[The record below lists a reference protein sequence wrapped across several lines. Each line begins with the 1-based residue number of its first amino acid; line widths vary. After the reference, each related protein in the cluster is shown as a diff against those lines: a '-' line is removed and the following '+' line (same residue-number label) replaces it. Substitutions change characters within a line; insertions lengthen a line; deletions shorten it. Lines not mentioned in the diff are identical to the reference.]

1 MMIKDE
7 LKNQLKKN
15 LLDDMFTTQE
25 QRDDAKREKVID
37 IKITDIDDFPKHPF
51 KVLANEDMK
60 NMVASVKEYG
70 VLSPA
75 LVRQKSDGR
84 YEMISG
90 HRRKF
95 ASQCANLNTIPCIV
109 RNLTDDEATILMID
123 SNLSQR
129 EKILPSERAFA
140 YKMKLEAIKHQGRKE
155 CLTSTPLVEKL
166 SSEIIGS
173 ENNES
178 REQVRRYIRLTY
190 LNTELLDLVDNG
202 TIAFRPAVELS
213 YLKKDEQEIL
223 VDFIKYNQSTPSL
236 EQAIKLKKLSQENLL
251 DVDEMHDILNSLKP
265 NQKSKLKFDRERLRT
280 VLPKNIEENKI
291 EDYVVKSIEYYTKY
305 LRHKNRESR

>member
-1 MMIKDE
+1 MIKEE

-25 QRDDAKREKVID
+25 QRDDATREKVID

-60 NMVASVKEYG
+60 NMIASVKEYG

-140 YKMKLEAIKHQGRKE
+140 YKMKLEAIKHQGKKE

-251 DVDEMHDILNSLKP
+251 DVDEMHDILSSLKP

>member
-1 MMIKDE
+1 MIKEE

-60 NMVASVKEYG
+60 NMIASVKEYG

-251 DVDEMHDILNSLKP
+251 DVDEMHDILSSLKP

>member
-1 MMIKDE
+1 MIKEE

-60 NMVASVKEYG
+60 NMIASVKEYG

-236 EQAIKLKKLSQENLL
+236 EQAIKLKNLSQENLL
-251 DVDEMHDILNSLKP
+251 DVDEMHDILSSLKP

>member
-1 MMIKDE
+1 MIKEE

-60 NMVASVKEYG
+60 NMIASVKEYG

-140 YKMKLEAIKHQGRKE
+140 YKMKLEAINHQGIP
-155 CLTSTPLVEKL
+155 TSRPMVEKL
-166 SSEIIGS
+166 NSVDVIGK
-173 ENNES
+173 ENDES
-178 REQVRRYIRLTY
+178 GRQVQRYIRLTY

-251 DVDEMHDILNSLKP
+251 DVDEMHDILSSLKP

>member
-1 MMIKDE
+1 MMIKEE

-60 NMVASVKEYG
+60 NMIASVKEYG

-95 ASQCANLNTIPCIV
+95 ASQCANLNKIPCIV

-251 DVDEMHDILNSLKP
+251 DVDEMHDILSSLKP

>member
-1 MMIKDE
+1 
-7 LKNQLKKN
+7 
-15 LLDDMFTTQE
+15 
-25 QRDDAKREKVID
+25 
-37 IKITDIDDFPKHPF
+37 
-51 KVLANEDMK
+51 MK
-60 NMVASVKEYG
+60 NMIASVKEYG

-95 ASQCANLNTIPCIV
+95 ASQCANLNKIPCIV

-140 YKMKLEAIKHQGRKE
+140 YKMKLEAINHQGIP
-155 CLTSTPLVEKL
+155 TSRPMVEKL
-166 SSEIIGS
+166 NSVDVIGK
-173 ENNES
+173 ENDES
-178 REQVRRYIRLTY
+178 GRQVQRYIRLTY

-280 VLPKNIEENKI
+280 VLPKNIEETKI

>member
-60 NMVASVKEYG
+60 NMIASVKEYG

-90 HRRKF
+90 HRRKL
-95 ASQCANLNTIPCIV
+95 ASQCVNLNTIPCIV

-251 DVDEMHDILNSLKP
+251 EVDEMHDILSSLKP

>member
-1 MMIKDE
+1 MMIKEE

-25 QRDDAKREKVID
+25 QRDDEKREKVID
-37 IKITDIDDFPKHPF
+37 IKITNIDDFPKHPF

-60 NMVASVKEYG
+60 NMIASVKEYG

-251 DVDEMHDILNSLKP
+251 DVDEMHDILSSLKP

>member
-25 QRDDAKREKVID
+25 QRDDAKREKVLD

-60 NMVASVKEYG
+60 NMIASVKEYG

-140 YKMKLEAIKHQGRKE
+140 YKMKLEAINHQGIP
-155 CLTSTPLVEKL
+155 TSRPLVEKL
-166 SSEIIGS
+166 SSVDVIGK
-173 ENNES
+173 ENDES
-178 REQVRRYIRLTY
+178 GRQVQRYIRLTY

-236 EQAIKLKKLSQENLL
+236 EQAINLKKLSQENLL
-251 DVDEMHDILNSLKP
+251 DVDEMHDILSSLKP

>member
-1 MMIKDE
+1 MIKEE

-60 NMVASVKEYG
+60 NMIASVKEYG

-202 TIAFRPAVELS
+202 TIAFRSAVELS

-251 DVDEMHDILNSLKP
+251 DVDEMHDILSSLKP
-265 NQKSKLKFDRERLRT
+265 NQKSKLKFDRERLRN

>member
-1 MMIKDE
+1 MMIKEE

-60 NMVASVKEYG
+60 NMIASVKEYG

-251 DVDEMHDILNSLKP
+251 DVDEMHDILSSLKP

>member
-1 MMIKDE
+1 MIKEE

-60 NMVASVKEYG
+60 NMIASVKEYG

-84 YEMISG
+84 YEMLSG

-251 DVDEMHDILNSLKP
+251 DVDEMHDILSSLKP

>member
-1 MMIKDE
+1 MMIKEE

-60 NMVASVKEYG
+60 NMIASVKEYG
-70 VLSPA
+70 VLSPT

-251 DVDEMHDILNSLKP
+251 DVDEMHDILSSLKP

>member
-1 MMIKDE
+1 MIKEE

-60 NMVASVKEYG
+60 NMIASVKEYG

-178 REQVRRYIRLTY
+178 REQVRRYIRLIY

-251 DVDEMHDILNSLKP
+251 DVDKMHDILSSLKP

>member
-1 MMIKDE
+1 MMIKEE

-60 NMVASVKEYG
+60 NMIASVKEYG

-109 RNLTDDEATILMID
+109 RNLTDYEATILMID

-251 DVDEMHDILNSLKP
+251 DVDEMHDILSSLKP

>member
-1 MMIKDE
+1 MIKEE

-25 QRDDAKREKVID
+25 QRDDEKREKVID

-60 NMVASVKEYG
+60 NMIASVKEYG

-251 DVDEMHDILNSLKP
+251 DVDEMHDILSSLKP

>member
-1 MMIKDE
+1 MIKEE

-60 NMVASVKEYG
+60 NMIASVKEYG

-236 EQAIKLKKLSQENLL
+236 EQAINLKKLSQENLL
-251 DVDEMHDILNSLKP
+251 DVDEMHDILSSLKP

>member
-1 MMIKDE
+1 MIKEE

-60 NMVASVKEYG
+60 NMIASVKEYG

-251 DVDEMHDILNSLKP
+251 DVDEMHDILSSLKP

-305 LRHKNRESR
+305 LRHKNRESS

>member
-1 MMIKDE
+1 MMIKEE

-60 NMVASVKEYG
+60 NMIASVKEYG

-95 ASQCANLNTIPCIV
+95 ASQCVNLNTIPCII

-251 DVDEMHDILNSLKP
+251 DVDEMHDILSSLKP

>member
-1 MMIKDE
+1 MMIKEE

-15 LLDDMFTTQE
+15 LLDDMFTTQV

-60 NMVASVKEYG
+60 NMIASVKEYG

-251 DVDEMHDILNSLKP
+251 DVDEMHDILSSLKP

>member
-1 MMIKDE
+1 MIKEE

-60 NMVASVKEYG
+60 NMIASVKEYG

-90 HRRKF
+90 NRRKF

-251 DVDEMHDILNSLKP
+251 DVDEMHDILSSLKP

>member
-1 MMIKDE
+1 MMIKEE

-25 QRDDAKREKVID
+25 QRDDAKREKVIN

-60 NMVASVKEYG
+60 NMIASVKEYG
-70 VLSPA
+70 VLSPT

-251 DVDEMHDILNSLKP
+251 DVDEMHDILSSLKP

>member
-1 MMIKDE
+1 MIKEE

-60 NMVASVKEYG
+60 NMIASVKEYG
-70 VLSPA
+70 VLSPT

-251 DVDEMHDILNSLKP
+251 DVDEMHDILSSLKP

>member
-1 MMIKDE
+1 MIKEE

-37 IKITDIDDFPKHPF
+37 IKITDIDDFPKHLF

-60 NMVASVKEYG
+60 NMIASVKEYG

-251 DVDEMHDILNSLKP
+251 DVDEMHDILSSLKP